1 MGVLVPFQPFIN
13 LQGDEPMKTNPIR
26 IDQAK
31 TVSAL
36 FDLNQLN
43 KYLTELIL
51 IVRRMGAGGLKF
63 RRGPGARPS

>member
-1 MGVLVPFQPFIN
+1 
-13 LQGDEPMKTNPIR
+13 MKTNPIR